1 MEESSEAVETPE
13 GFIALDKH
21 QKDVNVQHKKF
32 RDTERLLNKST
43 ERADGLE
50 KELGVLKEKDNQ
62 VIVPDA
68 PDPYSETF
76 ADELAVRDEAIKRK
90 AEVDAQQS
98 IDADRQK
105 QNEAKARNDLEE
117 ADREKVASFDK
128 NMVAAGFDS
137 LDVKK
142 AADSVI
148 ELGMSNSL
156 QDFVL
161 EDPDGPALVMYLNE
175 NPIELEQM
183 SSMSPYSL
191 HNHINSEIRAKASL
205 LKPQTSNAPDPP
217 ITLSGGGVSELK
229 EPLLEG
235 SKFD

>member
-128 NMVAAGFDS
+128 NMVAAGFDP

-161 EDPDGPALVMYLNE
+161 EDPDGPALVMYLND

-217 ITLSGGGVSELK
+217 RTLTGGGVSELK
-229 EPLLEG
+229 DPLLEG
-235 SKFD
+235 AVFD